1 MIPQSLPHQR
11 YETVALYLKQAMKSE
26 GRQTVATAYLCSF
39 ILSHQEVMYPFD
51 YQFKFILRINKV
63 ILRLAA
69 NNTPNLPSKQLVVE
83 LSSLLISWAN
93 QRYYEISRVGSRQL

>member
-39 ILSHQEVMYPFD
+39 ILSH
-51 YQFKFILRINKV
+51 
-63 ILRLAA
+63 
-69 NNTPNLPSKQLVVE
+69 
-83 LSSLLISWAN
+83 
-93 QRYYEISRVGSRQL
+93 